1 MKSMFIYYIL
11 RSYNRFYQ
19 YYSKNKKL
27 KNQICMKDVE
37 LEKTVKE
44 YEDVFE
50 EYYNLLES
58 FNKQEGYI
66 KLDYLVL

>member
-1 MKSMFIYYIL
+1 
-11 RSYNRFYQ
+11 
-19 YYSKNKKL
+19 
-27 KNQICMKDVE
+27 MKDVE